1 MASTATAE
9 AIAPKLRTRTRPARR
24 RRMLLSIAEHSILI
38 VLAICFLAPF
48 AFILLTALMSNQQAL
63 STDLWPHPFQPEN
76 FIQVFREEPVARYA
90 LNSFLYASLATIG
103 MLVSSIPAAYALS
116 VMRWRGRNVVLVLV
130 LTAMMLPEQVTII
143 PVYVMF
149 AKLHLVGGLA
159 PLIIPNWLGDAFSIF
174 LLRQFF
180 LTIPSEYADAARI
193 DGCGELRVLTRVYLR
208 LAKPAIAAVA
218 LFMFFYCWNDFFGPL
233 IYTGETPAHWT
244 LSLGLAQFRTVHHVD
259 WNLTMAATL
268 LFMAPVIA
276 LFFAAQKVFIEGVT
290 LSGVKG

>member
-1 MASTATAE
+1 MASATTAAP
-9 AIAPKLRTRTRPARR
+9 IAPTVAVRKPRDRGRR
-24 RRMLLSIAEHSILI
+24 LLVSIAEHSLLI

-48 AFILLTALMSNQQAL
+48 VFILLTSLMTDHQAL
-63 STDLWPHPFQPEN
+63 STDLWPQPLKFDN
-76 FIQVFREEPVARYA
+76 YVQVFREEPVARYA

-103 MLVSSIPAAYALS
+103 VLVSSIPAAYALS
-116 VMRWRGRNVVLVLV
+116 VLRWRGRNVVMVLV
-130 LTAMMLPEQVTII
+130 LMAMMLPEQVTII

-149 AKLHLVGGLA
+149 AKLHLVGTLA

-193 DGCGELRVLTRVYLR
+193 DGCGELRILTGVYVR

-218 LFMFFYCWNDFFGPL
+218 LFSFFYCWNDFFGPL

-244 LSLGLAQFRTVHHVD
+244 LSVGLAQFRTVHHVE

-276 LFFAAQKVFIEGVT
+276 IFFAAQKAFIEGVT
-290 LSGVKG
+290 LTGVKG